1 MLNAKDLEL
10 MARYCVQFSIDN
22 GVPRGKAAEAAQD
35 LFMQFSNAGRL
46 TGSGGLRFILGN
58 KYPDYFCKAYLSD
71 QFDREFGPYAI
82 EILRSS
88 AAAIEAKTRSKKAD
102 VAPRGHGKSTLDSFA
117 IPTWAA
123 AYQKKKFILFIS
135 ANYDTSKNFL
145 GKVRKALESPAITED
160 FGPQVG
166 GAWSAEELCTASG
179 TWVKCAGWK
188 AGLRGMIKDVRP
200 DLICLDDLE
209 DKEVME
215 SLPMQHKLDD
225 CFNNEIGRLGDYNTD
240 FIYIGTLLSEDS
252 LLARTMQNPAWH
264 SRVYKRVISFPDRQD
279 LWDEWR
285 RIYCDISNENRH
297 DDAWAFYLQHKAEMN
312 AGAKVLWE
320 DKVPAASTKYPGG
333 YYNVMLDR
341 VAFGEDAFWQEDQS
355 EPAKASDKPFKT
367 LTFWQARYKEET
379 EYRAALRDITLTVDP
394 SEGKGQEA
402 KVQALQDKLDEMG
415 WVKGGVNW
423 HQQVMDLQK
432 LLRESNTEKYTL
444 EAKVRAL
451 EADVKR
457 HAQNERIMTDVRQ
470 LVPAEDARYVQA
482 VLKAVDRA
490 EKAEKSLAESQAV
503 ADRMREALP
512 LIRAVSTIMED
523 CDEEVIE
530 SGGKT
535 ITIDR
540 GNFIVLIE
548 AMDKLEDACP
558 KAQWGVAGREDPFST
573 GAGGESNG

>member
-394 SEGKGQEA
+394 SEGKGQDNTA
-402 KVQALQDKLDEMG
+402 YTLGGNLNGGVGVILGQLRNDKLTAI
-415 WVKGGVNW
+415 
-423 HQQVMDLQK
+423 MDHVLWFCENYPAISEIIFEENTYKEDGTEQ
-432 LLRESNTEKYTL
+432 LREYLVAHNQTVRVTGFRSEGERKFNRIMQMEPDINAGKILFNQENAEYNTEVLRFSATCAHEDGADSLQVLWKKYRSISGAWL
-444 EAKVRAL
+444 EYLRRETAK
-451 EADVKR
+451 
-457 HAQNERIMTDVRQ
+457 
-470 LVPAEDARYVQA
+470 
-482 VLKAVDRA
+482 LK
-490 EKAEKSLAESQAV
+490 EQ
-503 ADRMREALP
+503 
-512 LIRAVSTIMED
+512 
-523 CDEEVIE
+523 
-530 SGGKT
+530 GGQKT
-535 ITIDR
+535 
-540 GNFIVLIE
+540 
-548 AMDKLEDACP
+548 A
-558 KAQWGVAGREDPFST
+558 
-573 GAGGESNG
+573 